1 MFDFHEKR
9 KIRKILFSKVA
20 IILVFLITGMIGL
33 SVYERFMVEREM
45 AAKLQVREEELA
57 RLHVRAATLESK
69 VEHMQNERG
78 IEEEIRSR
86 FDVVKDGEQ
95 VVVILDDR
103 EQTGGSTSTKEG
115 VQPKEAPRTFLETIE
130 GWFD

>member
-9 KIRKILFSKVA
+9 KIRKILFSKVS
-20 IILVFLITGMIGL
+20 IVLMLLVTGL
-33 SVYERFMVEREM
+33 VVVSVYERFVIEREM
-45 AAKLQVREEELA
+45 AHKLEARVAELN
-57 RLHVRAATLESK
+57 LLKERAAVLGSK

-95 VVVILDDR
+95 VVVILDDEPQGAQTSAEESEVENT
-103 EQTGGSTSTKEG
+103 EQSGFFESIR
-115 VQPKEAPRTFLETIE
+115 A
-130 GWFD
+130 WFW